1 MDAFARF
8 TDLLDGVQDIPEWAA
23 ILQPSLQPA
32 KYERHV
38 CDCLNVIFEKLG
50 DESRMQHTDA
60 PLYDAMFDGMKIEFK
75 KAQAS
80 FVLDLAKIHT
90 SRDMDDLIYIFISYK
105 KTDAKKMSLHVVHP
119 KALYQQLLGDCHP
132 GFLEYLDQ
140 LQDHPHFS
148 TEIKQVQHQ
157 FHYTMKQ
164 VRKVS
169 RYTME

>member
-1 MDAFARF
+1 MDAFTHF
-8 TDLLDGVQDIPEWAA
+8 TNLLDAVQDIPEWAA

-119 KALYQQLLGDCHP
+119 QALYQQLLGDCHP